1 MSIGFLCVMVL
12 SRIYGFN
19 EAEEKYDNT
28 EDRQEVRNKSKEGGM
43 RLINYETKKTIF
55 AMEYVMR

>member
-1 MSIGFLCVMVL
+1 MSIGILCVMVL
-12 SRIYGFN
+12 SGIYGFN
-19 EAEEKYDNT
+19 EAEEKYDDA
-28 EDRQEVRNKSKEGGM
+28 EDRQEVRNKSKEGDM